1 MSVIGTIQNIVR
13 STSVARTDSNSGPTQ
28 FSSISPE
35 AHSDFLRART
45 ELLNL
50 FRAVERLAELSNI
63 NTRFKLDLPDARST
77 SPLGLDMTNTAATLN
92 SSGEINASPTS
103 FTPFGP
109 EWLGASTAEITI
121 GGEYQYDPATE
132 GPLPP
137 DAAYTF
143 ESRRNGT
150 RGSSRIQI
158 RVEDPFGNRTN
169 VRVRRDD
176 PLDQQYDIGNGLY
189 FTIGAGSTINR
200 DTTTVLSVSDSIGS
214 VVNPDLPLGGIRN
227 QNPNLQFGSPSIVN
241 GGFDVNGENI
251 SVLTTDTLN
260 DVVDRINLSGAGV
273 TAVFNALTERIEFVQ
288 NTLGSAATI
297 DFQNDDSNF
306 LAATK
311 LDNLNLVDGID
322 PETIQNLEDVAAFA
336 TVQTGDIVI
345 NGRNIA
351 IDTSNDSLS
360 TVLDK
365 INSSGAG
372 VVATFDSA
380 SQQVLIE
387 ANETTSVL
395 TLDSNGTGLFGA
407 LRIPE
412 GRVDPEAVSRGISR
426 RKSYEIADA
435 TNAVFE
441 QLNRVFSNSTFAGKG
456 DNASLFRG
464 PLETAL
470 RTAFGVESEV
480 NVLGLNLDASSNA
493 RLRGD
498 FTTVDRR
505 EFTTNLQRR
514 GNLVRD
520 FLAGKDDEGGLV
532 KGLLAATQQ
541 ALSSVNQSLGLSGT
555 FVDTYA

>member
-13 STSVARTDSNSGPTQ
+13 ATSVSQPGSNSGQAQ
-28 FSSISPE
+28 FASISPE

-63 NTRFKLDLPDARST
+63 NTRFKLDLPDARSQ

-92 SSGEINASPTS
+92 SADEINASTTS

-121 GGEYQYDPATE
+121 GGEYEYDPVTY
-132 GPLPP
+132 GPLPL

-169 VRVRRDD
+169 VRVRRGD

-200 DTTTVLSVSDSIGS
+200 DTTTVLNVSDSIGS

-227 QNPNLQFGSPSIVN
+227 QNPNLQFGSPSVVN
-241 GGFDVNGENI
+241 GSFDINGESI

-260 DVVDRINLSGAGV
+260 DVVNQINASGAGV
-273 TAVFNALTERIEFVQ
+273 TAVFNPTTERIEFLQ
-288 NTLGSAATI
+288 NTLGSTGAI
-297 DFQNDDSNF
+297 DLTGDDSNF

-311 LDNLNLVDGID
+311 LDSLNVVDGID
-322 PETIQNLEDVAAFA
+322 PETIQSLENVAAFS
-336 TVQTGDIVI
+336 TVNTGDIVI

-351 IDTSNDSLS
+351 IDTSSDSLS
-360 TVLDK
+360 SVLDK

-372 VVATFDSA
+372 VVATFDSVA
-380 SQQVLIE
+380 QQVLIE
-387 ANETTSVL
+387 ANEATSVL
-395 TLDSNGTGLFGA
+395 DIDSNGTNLFAA
-407 LRIPE
+407 LNIPE

-441 QLNRVFSNSTFAGKG
+441 QVNRLFSDSTFVGRG
-456 DNASLFRG
+456 RNAATFRG
-464 PLETAL
+464 ALEFAL
-470 RTAFGVESEV
+470 RSAFGDTDE
-480 NVLGLNLDASSNA
+480 NNILGLGFDASSGA

-505 EFTTNLQRR
+505 EFTSNLQRR

-532 KGLLAATQQ
+532 KGLLYATQQ
-541 ALSSVNQSLGLSGT
+541 ALTSVNQSLGLSGT
-555 FVDTYA
+555 FIDTYA

>member
-13 STSVARTDSNSGPTQ
+13 STSVARADSNPGPTQ
-28 FSSISPE
+28 FASISPE

-50 FRAVERLAELSNI
+50 YRAIERLAELSNI
-63 NTRFKLDLPDARST
+63 NTRFKLDLPDARSA
-77 SPLGLDMTNTAATLN
+77 SSLGLDMTNTAATLN
-92 SSGEINASPTS
+92 SLGEINASTTS

-109 EWLGASTAEITI
+109 EWLGGSTAEITI
-121 GGEYQYDPATE
+121 GGEYQYDPATD

-150 RGSSRIQI
+150 HGSSRIQI
-158 RVEDPFGNRTN
+158 RVEDPFGNRTD
-169 VRVRRDD
+169 VRVRRND

-189 FTIGAGSTINR
+189 FTMGAGSTINR

-214 VVNPDLPLGGIRN
+214 VVNPNLPLGGIRN
-227 QNPNLQFGSPSIVN
+227 QNPNLQFGSPVIADGSFDLN
-241 GGFDVNGENI
+241 GQNI
-251 SVLTTDTLN
+251 SVLTSDTLN
-260 DVVDRINLSGAGV
+260 DVVQRINQSNTGV
-273 TAVFNALTERIEFVQ
+273 TAVFNALTERIEFIQ

-297 DFQNDDSNF
+297 DLQNDDSNF

-322 PETIQNLEDVAAFA
+322 PETIQSFDNVAAFA
-336 TVQTGDIVI
+336 SVQSGDVVI
-345 NGRNIA
+345 NGRQIA
-351 IDTSNDSLS
+351 IDTANDSLS
-360 TVLDK
+360 TVIDK

-387 ANETTSVL
+387 ANEATSVL
-395 TLDSNGTGLFGA
+395 TIDSNGTGLFGA
-407 LRIPE
+407 LKIPE

-441 QLNRVFSNSTFAGKG
+441 QINRLFSDSTFIGKG
-456 DNASLFRG
+456 KNAATFRG
-464 PLETAL
+464 ALEFTL
-470 RTAFGVESEV
+470 RSAFGGTDE
-480 NVLGLNLDASSNA
+480 NNILGLGFDASSSA

-498 FTTVDRR
+498 FTSMDRR

-532 KGLLAATQQ
+532 KGLLIASEQ
-541 ALSSVNQSLGLSGT
+541 ALQSVNQALGLSGT
-555 FVDTYA
+555 FIDTYA